1 MEDLIIRVDGKEY
14 KVKVEETEDG
24 KIRVH
29 CGKDV
34 YEVETRED
42 ALQFTDEERE
52 RIGGK
57 ENVVKAPL
65 PGTVVEVKVKKGD
78 MVKANDPLIK
88 LVAMKME
95 NEITAPKS
103 GKIKSVWVKKKDSV
117 NRGDP
122 LIEME

>member
-57 ENVVKAPL
+57 EKVVKARL
-65 PGTVVEVKVKKGD
+65 AGTVVEVKVKKGD